1 MKWLTLLLIAIF
13 IITSNSDYSRQSY
26 LDQATE
32 RHNFSIFWWEIKNL
46 PNKWLHLVWEK
57 FPGNKPSDKE
67 RTTLIKEYL
76 VTSNKLNNN
85 KQKLTAKEK
94 TKLEKDL
101 KSLRARTEESIES
114 IISNVLIEEELGISF
129 NILIPPTDFKL
140 DSPPDIVVTSPRDKI
155 VFSSSR
161 LISNNLT
168 ELEKS
173 EIELLIESN
182 KETSAIVDKLGGL
195 GTYPAFVSDK
205 GSLRNLLQ
213 TASHEWLHNYWIL
226 HPIGRH
232 MWDSSEMN
240 ILNETAANIAGDEL
254 GDIAF
259 QSIGGI
265 ITEHSS
271 STKSSTE
278 YKFYLN
284 EILKETRLEVD
295 KLLAKKKIEEAENY
309 MATVTRNLQ
318 SKGYPIRKINQAYF
332 AFHGNYADNP
342 SSTSSIGIEL
352 KEYRGYF
359 GNIGQFIKS
368 ISKIENYTQFIQILN
383 SKRKVLEP
391 TL

>member
-1 MKWLTLLLIAIF
+1 MKWLTLLLIVIF

-32 RHNFSIFWWEIKNL
+32 KHNFSIFWWEIKNL
-46 PNKWLHLVWEK
+46 PNKWLHLAWES
-57 FPGNKPSDKE
+57 FPGNKPTDKE
-67 RTTLIKEYL
+67 RINLINEYL
-76 VTSNKLNNN
+76 VTSNKLKTYN
-85 KQKLTAKEK
+85 QVLSTEEK
-94 TKLEKDL
+94 TKLEKNL
-101 KSLRARTEESIES
+101 KFLRAITEESIES
-114 IISNVLIEEELGISF
+114 IISDVLIEEGLGISF

-182 KETSAIVDKLGGL
+182 EKTSAIVDKLGGL

-226 HPIGRH
+226 HPLGQH

-240 ILNETAANIAGDEL
+240 IFNETAANIAGDEL

-265 ITEHSS
+265 IGNQTSP
-271 STKSSTE
+271 TKALE
-278 YKFYLN
+278 YRSHFN
-284 EILKETRLEVD
+284 EVLRDTRLEVD
-295 KLLAKKKIEEAENY
+295 RLLGQGKVDEAETY
-309 MATVTRNLQ
+309 MSKITFILQ
-318 SKGYPIRKINQAYF
+318 KDGYKIRKINQAYF

-342 SSTSSIGIEL
+342 SSTSPIGKEL
-352 KEYRGYF
+352 KEYRSYF
-359 GNIGQFIKS
+359 NNVGKFIESISQIKS
-368 ISKIENYTQFIQILN
+368 HNQFLQILDSERKE
-383 SKRKVLEP
+383 SKA